1 MESNL
6 SPVSDGIIPD
16 TPLKGNI
23 EFRDLYFSYPQR
35 PDTDIFTGLSLTIP
49 QGSVTAIVGSSGSG
63 KSTLAA
69 LLLRYYDPDSGEHMQ
84 NIERVFRSV

>member
-1 MESNL
+1 M
-6 SPVSDGIIPD
+6 
-16 TPLKGNI
+16 KGNI

-35 PDTDIFTGLSLTIP
+35 PDTHIFNGLSLCVP

-69 LLLRYYDPDSGEHMQ
+69 LLLRYYDPDSGKQ
-84 NIERVFRSV
+84 GLKNPIEDIKYKLYILRRHKCIW